1 MQPTEIS
8 VAADRASLTIVW
20 PDGVRQNLS
29 APTLRQMSR
38 SARSESARLKG
49 WDVPAD
55 GGLTIAAVEAVGVYA
70 INITFSDGYAKGI
83 YPWEFLRGA
92 IGALAFQ
99 GLSTAQAEAISGL
112 GN

>member
-1 MQPTEIS
+1 MQPTKIS
-8 VAADRASLTIVW
+8 VAPDRAALSITW
-20 PDGVRQNLS
+20 PDGVHQTLT

-38 SARSESARLKG
+38 SARTESARLKG

-55 GGLTIAAVEAVGVYA
+55 GGLTITAVEAVGVYA

-83 YPWEFLRGA
+83 YPWDMLRGA

>member
-1 MQPTEIS
+1 MQPSEIS
-8 VAADRASLTIVW
+8 VAADRASLAITW
-20 PDGVRQNLS
+20 PDGRRQNLT

-38 SARSESARLKG
+38 SALSESARLKG

-55 GGLTIAAVEAVGVYA
+55 GNLTITAVEAVGVYA

-83 YPWEFLRGA
+83 YPWDMLRGVIDA
-92 IGALAFQ
+92 PPFP
-99 GLSTAQAEAISGL
+99 GLTPDQADATSGL

>member
-8 VAADRASLTIVW
+8 VAADRTALAIAW
-20 PDGVRQNLS
+20 PDGLRQTLT
-29 APTLRQMSR
+29 APTLRRMSR
-38 SARSESARLKG
+38 SALSESTRLKG
-49 WDVPAD
+49 WDVPPD
-55 GGLTIAAVEAVGVYA
+55 GGLTITAVEAVGVYA

-83 YPWEFLRGA
+83 YPWEMLRGA

-99 GLSTAQAEAISGL
+99 GLSTAQAKAISGL

>member
-8 VAADRASLTIVW
+8 VSADRAALAITW
-20 PDGVRQNLS
+20 PDGVRQTLT

-38 SARSESARLKG
+38 SARTESARLKG

-55 GGLTIAAVEAVGVYA
+55 DGLTIAAVEAVGVYA

-83 YPWEFLRGA
+83 YPWDMLRGA
-92 IGALAFQ
+92 IGAPAFQ
-99 GLSTAQAEAISGL
+99 DLATAQTEAISGL

>member
-8 VAADRASLTIVW
+8 VAADRTALAIIW
-20 PDGVRQNLS
+20 PDGVRQTLS
-29 APTLRQMSR
+29 APSLRQMSR
-38 SARSESARLKG
+38 SARTESARLKG

-55 GGLTIAAVEAVGVYA
+55 GGLTITAVEAVGVYA

-83 YPWEFLRGA
+83 YPWDMLRGA

-99 GLSTAQAEAISGL
+99 GMSSTQAEAISGL

>member
-8 VAADRASLTIVW
+8 VTANRASLAIVW
-20 PDGVRQNLS
+20 PDGVHQNLS
-29 APTLRQMSR
+29 ASTLRQMSR
-38 SARSESARLKG
+38 SALSESARLKG

-55 GGLTIAAVEAVGVYA
+55 GGLTITAVEAVGVYA

-83 YPWEFLRGA
+83 YPWDMLRGA

-99 GLSTAQAEAISGL
+99 GLSTAQAGAISGL

>member
-8 VAADRASLTIVW
+8 VAADRASLAITW
-20 PDGVRQNLS
+20 PDGVRQTLT
-29 APTLRQMSR
+29 APALRQMSR

-55 GGLTIAAVEAVGVYA
+55 DSLTIAAVEAVGIYA

-83 YPWEFLRGA
+83 YPWEMLRGA
-92 IGALAFQ
+92 IGARAFQ
-99 GLSTAQAEAISGL
+99 SMSSTQTEAISGL